1 MSYICDYT
9 KFVNHIEMADEMTPD
24 MCCDGCAKRCRISL
38 QMTLNT
44 NYSIGDKIQ
53 TVCIEPAMFAGDK
66 KLGKRYL
73 YQLIQKKSDDK
84 IQLDFH
90 YADKAYLYALAL
102 CRKTCVHSKLR

>member
-66 KLGKRYL
+66 KLDRPGE
-73 YQLIQKKSDDK
+73 
-84 IQLDFH
+84 
-90 YADKAYLYALAL
+90 L
-102 CRKTCVHSKLR
+102 CSGNLQARAGLPRRRP